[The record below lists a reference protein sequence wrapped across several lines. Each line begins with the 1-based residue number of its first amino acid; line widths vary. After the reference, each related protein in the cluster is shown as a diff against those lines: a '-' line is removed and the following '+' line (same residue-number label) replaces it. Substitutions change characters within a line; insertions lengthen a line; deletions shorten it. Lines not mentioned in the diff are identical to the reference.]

1 MIKSVETK
9 EQGRAGRRA
18 RVAASLVIGAG
29 IGLSSTVPVQ
39 AAENWDMPM
48 AYPADNYHTEN
59 AQQFVDAVREC
70 SGGEL
75 DITIHPGGS
84 LFKGS
89 EIKRAVQIGEAQIG
103 ERLLSAHANENA
115 VFGYD
120 SVPFLATSFEASDA
134 LREAAMPTLT
144 KVLNDQG
151 VTPLYSVPWPPQG
164 LYFDK
169 AVESTDDMTGTK
181 FRAYNAATARVAELA
196 GMVPTQIEAAEL
208 KQALATG
215 VVSSFISSGSTG
227 VDEKV
232 WEDLTH
238 FYDTKAWLP
247 RNTIFVN
254 DEALESLEQA
264 SRDCLL
270 QEAEAAGVRGLDT
283 AESLAGGFLDTLA
296 EGGMTVA
303 EPGESLA
310 ADLASIGETMTGE
323 WLESAGEDGQA
334 IVDAFRGQ

>member
-1 MIKSVETK
+1 MSHSL
-9 EQGRAGRRA
+9 RATLA
-18 RVAASLVIGAG
+18 LLAATGS
-29 IGLSSTVPVQ
+29 GLGLAVP
-39 AAENWDMPM
+39 AHGAENWDMPV

-89 EIKRAVQIGEAQIG
+89 EIKRAVQVGEAQIG
-103 ERLLSAHANENA
+103 ERLLSAHANENE

-120 SVPFLATSFEASDA
+120 SVPFLATSFEASDR

-144 KVLNDQG
+144 RIMQAQG

-164 LYFDK
+164 LYFGK
-169 AVESTDDMTGTK
+169 PVASVDDMDGIK

-215 VVSSFISSGSTG
+215 VVAAFISSGSTG

-238 FYDTKAWLP
+238 FYDAKAWLP

-254 DEALESLEQA
+254 DDALASLDDT
-264 SRDCLL
+264 SRDCLM
-270 QEAEAAGVRGLDT
+270 QEAEAAGVRGLET
-283 AESLAGGFLDTLA
+283 AESLSGGFLDTLA
-296 EGGMTVA
+296 EGGMIVA
-303 EPGESLA
+303 EPGDALA
-310 ADLASIGETMTGE
+310 ADLTTIGETMTGE
-323 WLESAGEDGQA
+323 WLESAGADGQA
-334 IVDAFRGQ
+334 IVDGYRAN